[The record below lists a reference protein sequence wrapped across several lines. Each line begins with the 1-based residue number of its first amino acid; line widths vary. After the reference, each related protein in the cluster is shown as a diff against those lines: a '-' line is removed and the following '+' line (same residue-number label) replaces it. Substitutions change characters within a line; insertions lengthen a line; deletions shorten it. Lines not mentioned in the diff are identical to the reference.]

1 MQRLNTAFRVIRCS
15 ASSLQAENDH
25 RAFEKARMKKRE
37 VEEKDCQARLIKLE
51 ADSAERL
58 RLSEELRETESLSRA
73 LNKKQSTVLQYLQKL
88 DNSTDPKAYLL
99 TFEFSMRESNFPAD
113 DWTTSSG
120 NPSPEDHWRPIKIW
134 MQRSRTRISNGNSWN
149 YWDAPKLRQ
158 DRQCG
163 GTCLRNSSCLGLIFP
178 QS

>member
-1 MQRLNTAFRVIRCS
+1 
-15 ASSLQAENDH
+15 
-25 RAFEKARMKKRE
+25 MKKRE

-73 LNKKQSTVLQYLQKL
+73 LNKKQSTVLESLQKL

-99 TFEFSMRESNFPAD
+99 NFEFSMRESNFPAD

-120 NPSPEDHWRPIKIW
+120 NPSPDDHWRHIKIW

-163 GTCLRNSSCLGLIFP
+163 GTCLRNSSCIGLIFP